1 MTTAYVRAYQLR
13 DLIARL
19 DMALD
24 MIVDNPPDEKGV
36 VELSRPEGQR
46 IQAAISQALSF
57 LYEQPEDDSIMS
69 ASPTC
74 VVEFV
79 DGEITRMTTW
89 SASGN
94 ADARRGIKLAR
105 HAYRSRTGREP
116 PAIKS
121 MHFAS
126 DGGEGLPLMPEEIEQ
141 AAR

>member
-1 MTTAYVRAYQLR
+1 MTTTGHCEE
-13 DLIARL
+13 
-19 DMALD
+19 
-24 MIVDNPPDEKGV
+24 N
-36 VELSRPEGQR
+36 
-46 IQAAISQALSF
+46 
-57 LYEQPEDDSIMS
+57 SIMS

-116 PAIKS
+116 PAIRS
-121 MHFAS
+121 VHFVS
-126 DGGEGLPLMPEEIEQ
+126 DGVRGLLLTPEEIEE

>member
-1 MTTAYVRAYQLR
+1 MTTAYVRADQLR

-19 DMALD
+19 DKALD
-24 MIVDNPPDEKGV
+24 VLVDNPSDAKDVVRLFADES
-36 VELSRPEGQR
+36 EQ

-57 LYEQPEDDSIMS
+57 LYEQPEEDNIMS

-79 DGEITRMTTW
+79 DGQITRMTTW
-89 SASGN
+89 SANGMP
-94 ADARRGIKLAR
+94 DARRGIKLAR

-116 PAIKS
+116 PV
-121 MHFAS
+121 HFLS
-126 DGGEGLPLMPEEIEQ
+126 DGGEGLPLMPEEIER